1 MAPLADLNN
10 FLTRV
15 QALIA
20 AGQALFLM
28 RTKNKASLAK
38 LEMSVNAALREV
50 AGFSPHEYCKGPE
63 DDRDRPG
70 QICWIFGIE
79 ISGTVVYVKLTIQ
92 ANDGQDRLVVLSF
105 HEPEWPMRFP
115 FN

>member
-1 MAPLADLNN
+1 MASLADLNH
-10 FLTRV
+10 FLTSA

-20 AGQALFLM
+20 TGQVLFLM
-28 RTKNKASLAK
+28 RTKNKATLAK
-38 LEMSVNAALREV
+38 LEMSVNAALQEV
-50 AGFSPHEYCKGPE
+50 AGFSAHEYCKGPE

-70 QICWIFGIE
+70 QSCWVFGIE

-92 ANDGQDRLVVLSF
+92 ENDGQDRLVVLSF
-105 HEPEWPMRFP
+105 HEPEWPMHFP